1 MAEQPKVT
9 VVVLQQDVYKVLEAK
24 LSRIAVNQQTTDL
37 MAGYQL
43 GIEAVLRELRNG
55 LVMGS

>member
-9 VVVLQQDVYKVLEAK
+9 VVVLQQDVYKVLEAR
-24 LSRIAVNQQTTDL
+24 LSRITVNQQTTDL

-43 GIEAVLRELRNG
+43 GVEAVLRELRNG
-55 LVMGS
+55 MVVGG